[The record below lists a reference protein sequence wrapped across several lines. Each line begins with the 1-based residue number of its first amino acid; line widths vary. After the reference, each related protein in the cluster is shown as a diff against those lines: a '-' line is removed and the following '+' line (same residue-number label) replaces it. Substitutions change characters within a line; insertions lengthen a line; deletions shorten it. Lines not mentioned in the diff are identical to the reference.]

1 MFLAMFQSSWV
12 ATVLSINRVFAALP
26 VGLAVV
32 LAALAGALPGG
43 DGAAHAAG
51 IRQVHTNGGMVH
63 LQVTVNKAET
73 LSADDDF
80 SEVLVGNPEIADVV
94 ALTSKSLYVLG
105 KQVGSTG
112 ISLLGS
118 DKRVMAVINVEV
130 TYDLKAMRAHIA
142 HHAQGGRVN
151 VDSIN
156 GKLLLTGSVPDST
169 TLSRVMAIA
178 EAIAPGAVS
187 NALSVRGSQQ
197 VLLEVRFVEANR
209 DSTRDLGVGW
219 QVLGNRF
226 AGATG
231 IPWTSTG
238 AAGTGGVPLIGL
250 IGNNVP
256 FGAAVA
262 SLLDG
267 GNTADVII
275 QALEQRGLARRLA
288 EPNLVAL
295 SGDTASFLAGG
306 EFPFP
311 VQARDDRVTIEFKKF
326 GVGLAFTPTVLGD
339 GLINLKIEPEV
350 SELDPNNAIQ
360 IANVQIPSLVV
371 RRASTTLELRDGQS
385 FALAGLLQATNFADQ
400 REVPWI
406 GQVPVLGTLFKS
418 AAYKRKETDLV
429 IIVTPRLVK
438 PARPGD
444 KLATPHDGRVAA
456 NDVEFFLKGQ
466 QEIKV
471 DRPPR
476 LSGHIL
482 DLYPQEAV
490 GGMKNG
496 SYK

>member
-1 MFLAMFQSSWV
+1 M
-12 ATVLSINRVFAALP
+12 LSIKRTLFAAI
-26 VGLAVV
+26 
-32 LAALAGALPGG
+32 LAALAGPLAALLASA
-43 DGAAHAAG
+43 GAAHAAG

-94 ALTSKSLYVLG
+94 ALTSKSIYVLG

-112 ISLLGS
+112 ISLLGA

-130 TYDLKAMRAHIA
+130 TYDLKSLRAHIA
-142 HHAQGGRVN
+142 HHAQSGRID
-151 VDSIN
+151 VDSVN
-156 GKLLLTGSVPDST
+156 GKLLLTGSVPDTT

-187 NALSVRGSQQ
+187 NALSVRSSQQ

-219 QVLGNRF
+219 QVLGSRF
-226 AGATG
+226 GAATG
-231 IPWTSTG
+231 IPMASSG
-238 AAGTGGVPLIGL
+238 QPATGGVPLIGL
-250 IGNNVP
+250 IGSNIP

-311 VQARDDRVTIEFKKF
+311 VQGNYERVTIEFKKF

-350 SELDPNNAIQ
+350 SELDPTNSISVGGTEVPGL
-360 IANVQIPSLVV
+360 IV

-418 AAYKRKETDLV
+418 AAYQRRETDLV

-444 KLATPHDGRVAA
+444 KLATPLDGRVAA
-456 NDVEFFLKGQ
+456 NDVEFFIKGQ

-476 LSGHIL
+476 LTGHIL
-482 DLYPQEAV
+482 DLYPEDAV
-490 GGMKNG
+490 GDMKNG